1 MLINKIAEA
10 RNVKSFREL
19 IDGFDGDKLHLPALI
34 GKIDDGYWTIT
45 YGQFQDYVKSIGNAL
60 LKMGVKKG
68 DKIGLIGENRNEWI
82 ISYLSV
88 VYIGAIV
95 IPLDILLSADELIHI
110 IKNSDARMIFTSS
123 TYLMKLFE
131 KRPMM
136 KNIEKFIVF
145 DNDDPQMLADMNK
158 LIKDKKE
165 KLTAANFSPR
175 IDEIAEW
182 ESEQAMPYKNH
193 EFPSFFALYH
203 TGKKLLSKSI
213 NLYKKV
219 PIDPGDIAALIFTSG
234 TTGLPK
240 GVMLTHYN
248 LLFNADG
255 VQMSTKI
262 TPDDHWA
269 VLLPLHH
276 TYPTMMGIICP
287 LLSYSRIIPIGS
299 LKTNVFIPIFQDTG
313 ASCIPA
319 VPVLIE
325 KMYKGVFAKVKAK
338 GILTSIIFHLMFGIS
353 KIFYKLFGVKIGHAL
368 FGSVRHGLG
377 LQRLRFFVS
386 GGGPIPKEVID
397 GMEILGLVTMQGYGL
412 SETSP
417 VISSTTPTLNRA
429 GSVGLPLINIELRID
444 SPDENGN
451 GEILVKGDSVMKGYY
466 KMPDKTKEVIDG
478 DGWLHTGDLGRQD
491 SDGYVFI
498 TGRIKNIIVTRGGK
512 NIYPEE
518 IENHLLQSEYISE
531 AVVIGKHDADKGEI
545 PFAIIY
551 PNFETLTAE
560 EQELNKNYTE
570 EEIETIIRKEVQR
583 LTHDLPSYKIPQG
596 FKISPEELPK
606 TSKRTV
612 KRFLFTDKK

>member
-1 MLINKIAEA
+1 MLINKVAEA
-10 RNVKSFREL
+10 RNVVSFREL
-19 IDGFDGDKLHLPALI
+19 IDGFDADKLHLPALV
-34 GKIDDGYWTIT
+34 GKIEEGYWTVS
-45 YGQFQDYVKSIGNAL
+45 YGEFQDYVKSIGNAL

-68 DKIGLIGENRNEWI
+68 DKIALIGENRNEWI
-82 ISYLSV
+82 ISYLAI

-95 IPLDILLSADELIHI
+95 IPLDILLSSDELIHI
-110 IKNSDARMIFTSS
+110 IKNSDAQMIFTSS
-123 TYLMKLFE
+123 AYLTKLFE

-145 DNDDPQMLADMNK
+145 DKNDPQMLDDMNK
-158 LIKDKKE
+158 HLKDKKG
-165 KLTAANFSPR
+165 KLTTVNFSSR
-175 IDEIAEW
+175 VIEIADW
-182 ESEQAMPYKNH
+182 ESDQSTPYKNH

-203 TGKKLLSKSI
+203 TGKKLLSKDV

-219 PIDPGDIAALIFTSG
+219 KVDPQDIAALIFTSG

-255 VQMSTKI
+255 VQMSTKL
-262 TPDDHWA
+262 TQEDHWA

-276 TYPTMMGIICP
+276 TYPTMMGIVCP
-287 LLSYSRIIPIGS
+287 LLSYGRIIPIGS
-299 LKTNVFIPIFQDTG
+299 LKTNVFIPILQDTG

-325 KMYKGVFAKVKAK
+325 KIYKGVFAKVKAK
-338 GILTSIIFHLMFGIS
+338 GLLTSIVFHLMFGIS
-353 KIFYKLFGVKIGHAL
+353 KILYKLFGAKVGHAL

-386 GGGPIPKEVID
+386 GGGPIPKQVID

-417 VISSTTPTLNRA
+417 VIASTTPTLNRA
-429 GSVGLPLINIELRID
+429 GSVGLPLINLEVRID
-444 SPDENGN
+444 TPDENGN

-466 KMPDKTKEVIDG
+466 KMPDKTKEVIDK

-491 SDGYVFI
+491 TDGFLYI
-498 TGRIKNIIVTRGGK
+498 TGRIKNIIVTKGGK

-518 IENHLLQSEYISE
+518 IENHLLQSEYIAE
-531 AVVIGKHDADKGEI
+531 VVVIGKHDAEKGEV

-551 PNFETLTAE
+551 PNFETITAE
-560 EQELNKNYTE
+560 EQELNKSFTD
-570 EEIETIIRKEVQR
+570 EEIETLIRKEVRR

-612 KRFLFTDKK
+612 KRFLFTNNK